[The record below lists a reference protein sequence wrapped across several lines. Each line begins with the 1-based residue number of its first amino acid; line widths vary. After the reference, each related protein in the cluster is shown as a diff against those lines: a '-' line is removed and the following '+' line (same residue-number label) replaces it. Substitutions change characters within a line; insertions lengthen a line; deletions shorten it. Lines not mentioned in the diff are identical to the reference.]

1 MSVVSGEGMPSP
13 YNGVY
18 IIVIN
23 RNLVHM
29 KDVNLMLY
37 AMLGLFTAA
46 IVGLDQWTKYL
57 SVLYR
62 DTLALEEI
70 HILGLFRLS
79 YTENSGAAWSMLE
92 GQTWFFLLVLVA
104 FIAILG
110 VMIWKKWLSKKFEL
124 ICMAAILGGAL
135 GNAADRVFRG
145 GKVIDMIEFDFWQS
159 FPTFNVADCFITL
172 GCAAL
177 VVYVLFF
184 DKSKTTQQENE
195 DTPPAS

>member
-1 MSVVSGEGMPSP
+1 
-13 YNGVY
+13 
-18 IIVIN
+18 
-23 RNLVHM
+23 
-29 KDVNLMLY
+29 MLY
-37 AMLGLFTAA
+37 AILGLFTAA

-70 HILGLFRLS
+70 NILGLFRLS

-92 GQTWFFLLVLVA
+92 GQTWFFLLVLIV
-104 FIAILG
+104 FVAILG
-110 VMIWKKWLSKKFEL
+110 VMIWKKWISKKFEL

-135 GNAADRVFRG
+135 GNAADRIFRG

-172 GCAAL
+172 GCIAL

-184 DKSKTTQQENE
+184 DKKIK
-195 DTPPAS
+195 